1 MAHAGLL
8 HRFAI
13 NLADAD
19 RGVYET
25 LELRTAMHAS
35 ESELFLVAR
44 VLGYCLCH
52 EEGIAFGRGLC
63 EPDEAAISVRDATGR
78 IVHWIEVGMPA
89 AERLHKAMKAVGKV
103 TIVPHRPLRL
113 LERSLEGQ
121 TIHKVEEIEVLVLDQ
136 QLLSAVAGK
145 LERNEKWDLTTTDG
159 TMFLV
164 RGNESFAGAVE
175 RTRLFQD
182 QGEA

>member
-8 HRFAI
+8 YRFNI

-35 ESELFLVAR
+35 ETETFLVVR
-44 VLGYCLCH
+44 VLAYCLLH

-63 EPDEAAISVRDATGR
+63 EPDEAAISVRDATGQ

-89 AERLHKAMKAVGKV
+89 ADRVHRAMKAVGKV

-113 LERSLEGQ
+113 LERSFEGQ
-121 TIHKVEEIEVLVLDQ
+121 TIHKVDEIGIVVVDPALVA
-136 QLLSAVAGK
+136 SVAGK
-145 LERNEKWDLTTTDG
+145 LERTEKWDLTVTDG
-159 TMFLV
+159 TIFLV
-164 RGNESFAGAVE
+164 RGNESFAGSVE
-175 RTRLFQD
+175 HTRLFREPAD
-182 QGEA
+182 S

>member
-8 HRFAI
+8 YRFHI

-35 ESELFLVAR
+35 ETEVFLVVR
-44 VLGYCLCH
+44 VLGYCLLH

-63 EPDEAAISVRDATGR
+63 EPDESAIHVRDLTGQL
-78 IVHWIEVGMPA
+78 VHWIEVGMPA
-89 AERLHKAMKAVGKV
+89 ADRLHKAMKAVGKL

-113 LERSLEGQ
+113 LERSLEGH
-121 TIHKVEEIEVLVLDQ
+121 TIHKVNDIQVVVIDPALV
-136 QLLSAVAGK
+136 ATIAGK
-145 LERNEKWDLTTTDG
+145 LERIESWDLTVSDG
-159 TMFLV
+159 TIFLV
-164 RGNESFAGAVE
+164 RGNESHAGTVE
-175 RTRLFQD
+175 YTHLFR
-182 QGEA
+182 ESSES